1 MMTLS
6 SGDLDIAMNMTDDT
20 MSELTGDNVAK
31 INTATKTV
39 GFLLMNMNEEYGG
52 PVSNP
57 KVQQAIRKALVHRY
71 PDNRR

>member
-39 GFLLMNMNEEYGG
+39 GFL
-52 PVSNP
+52 
-57 KVQQAIRKALVHRY
+57 
-71 PDNRR
+71 